1 MSLNIT
7 RYICSLKFLKRIF
20 KFVNQTAYICHQIY
34 WIYRLVHFTKFNY
47 HVHIFHMLL
56 NFERTYTCQKF
67 CQWLLVATGPVPS
80 FISSLANPPLMIRSA
95 RCVKV
100 HLTRNECFFVTYVT
114 PVGTWPASSPPHH
127 HPCWDMEMSLVY
139 SSCPLIPGATAT
151 LPLPSPILDPDSD

>member
-100 HLTRNECFFVTYVT
+100 PLTRNECFFVTYVT
-114 PVGTWPASSPPHH
+114 PVGTWPASSPPSPPSLLEYENVPCAPPLSPHPRVHH
-127 HPCWDMEMSLVY
+127 DTSASP
-139 SSCPLIPGATAT
+139 P
-151 LPLPSPILDPDSD
+151 PS